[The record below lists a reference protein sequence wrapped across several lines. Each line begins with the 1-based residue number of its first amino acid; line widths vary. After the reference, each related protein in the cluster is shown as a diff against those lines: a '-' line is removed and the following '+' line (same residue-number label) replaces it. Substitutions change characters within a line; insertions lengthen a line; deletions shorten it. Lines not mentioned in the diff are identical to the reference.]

1 MRLVLLGPPGSG
13 KGTQAVRLAE
23 KFGVPHIATGD
34 LFRAEMAQNTEL
46 GKLANQFIAHGNLVP
61 DAVVNDMM
69 HTRLAREDC
78 EGFILDGFP
87 RTLEQAEELAVIM
100 EELGRPISLAVNI
113 EVPDDVI
120 VERAIG
126 RQVCSQCGAIY
137 HLKAKPPHF
146 MGICDLCRGV
156 LTVREDDQPSTVRH
170 RLAVYHRLTEPV
182 IAFYGERDLLK
193 TVNGVGVADEIFS
206 QIHAQAQS
214 ACYN

>member
-13 KGTQAVRLAE
+13 KGTQAARLAE
-23 KFGVPHIATGD
+23 KFHVPHIATGD
-34 LFRAEMAQNTEL
+34 LFRVEMAQNTEL

-61 DAVVNDMM
+61 DTVVNELM
-69 HTRLAREDC
+69 HKRLAREDC
-78 EGFILDGFP
+78 QGFVLDGFP
-87 RTLEQAEELAVIM
+87 RTLEQAQKLVSIM
-100 EELGRPISLAVNI
+100 EELQRPISLAVNI

-126 RQVCSQCGAIY
+126 RQLCSQCGAIY
-137 HLKAKPPHF
+137 HLKAKPPRL

-156 LTVREDDQPSTVRH
+156 LSVREDDQPSTVRH

-182 IAFYGERDLLK
+182 IAFYAERSLLK

-206 QIHAQAQS
+206 QISAQAQS

>member
-1 MRLVLLGPPGSG
+1 
-13 KGTQAVRLAE
+13 
-23 KFGVPHIATGD
+23 
-34 LFRAEMAQNTEL
+34 MAQNTEL

-126 RQVCSQCGAIY
+126 RQVCTQCGAIY

-146 MGICDLCRGV
+146 MGICDNCRAAAHGARRRSAFDGAASAGGVSSLDGAGDGV
-156 LTVREDDQPSTVRH
+156 LSFAR
-170 RLAVYHRLTEPV
+170 
-182 IAFYGERDLLK
+182 IAANCERC
-193 TVNGVGVADEIFS
+193 TRS
-206 QIHAQAQS
+206 
-214 ACYN
+214 